1 MANGDTVQS
10 ASRAIRILKAVVNAE
25 QSDRWARLADVAA
38 ATDLNKGTVHR
49 FLKSLEGEGW
59 IDRDPD
65 KRRYRIGPELIALA
79 SLAASHD
86 RFLDQGRPVAEV
98 LAERIG
104 DTVYL
109 VQRSGAELVCVFRQV
124 GAYPIQTLILKPG
137 DRRPLGLGASGL
149 AVLSALPDDHLQQI
163 VDQNIAN
170 DSECRAL
177 GKDKLLEQV
186 ASTRKQGYA
195 LVKGRAPAS
204 VGVGVAVIGPGGDPV
219 GGLSIAAIQDRMKG
233 VHHQIVVE
241 QLAKEAAR
249 LSQSLEIQQ

>member
-1 MANGDTVQS
+1 MASEGTVQS
-10 ASRAIRILKAVVNAE
+10 ASRAIRVLKAVVNAE

-38 ATDLNKGTVHR
+38 ATNLNKGTVHR
-49 FLKSLEGEGW
+49 FLKSLESEGW

-86 RFLDQGRPVAEV
+86 RYLDQGRPIAEI

-109 VQRSGAELVCVFRQV
+109 VQRSGADAVCVFRQV
-124 GAYPIQTLILKPG
+124 GAYPIQTLVLKPG

-149 AVLSALPDDHLQQI
+149 ALLSALPEDHLEQI
-163 VDQNIAN
+163 VDQNITN

-177 GKDKLLEQV
+177 GKERLLAQV
-186 ASTRKQGYA
+186 ADTQRQGYS
-195 LVKGRAPAS
+195 LVKGRAPGA

-219 GGLSIAAIQDRMKG
+219 GAISIAAIHERMKG
-233 VHHQIVVE
+233 IHHQIVVDE
-241 QLAKEAAR
+241 LTKESAR
-249 LSQSLEIQQ
+249 LSEILSGRG